1 VRSEASDGAALAP
14 PADYPLSDRDQ
25 THNLVLYASNIS
37 LIYLSAPVLY
47 VGIVQAALCERLGAS
62 DTISNLPSTA
72 YLGLAAF
79 PVLVAWF
86 LPQIRLLRPVLT
98 ASFAGLAAMG
108 AGVAIALVLPL
119 PNWLKIAALVAHGAV
134 LGCANGVV
142 ATFQWEVL
150 GRGVAESRRG
160 KAFSLAFGAG
170 PILAVLGSLGSQVV
184 LTGKAGPLTVP
195 VPAYPWSF
203 ALLFAVT
210 LPTMGLAAFLS
221 SRFVIPE
228 PAVEVTRQP
237 FVSGVFGGF
246 GEYFSY
252 RLILLATVAYILVY
266 SGHMIMPNISLFT
279 REAIGQAAEQYAG
292 YQNALRFSFK
302 VVAGFLLGWILTRTH
317 AKAGL
322 LITAALCVAGVA
334 WALLVPGKWFLV
346 SFGILGAGELFGV
359 YFPNYILCC
368 SPKSRMRRNMA
379 IASMITVPVGFAPVL
394 FGWLSDT
401 FSLRVSFGASLSL
414 IVAALG
420 LVTFALPARP
430 QPRAADLDAS
440 DDASLADVAGGR

>member
-1 VRSEASDGAALAP
+1 LAP
-14 PADYPLSDRDQ
+14 PADHPLSDRDQ
-25 THNLVLYASNIS
+25 TRNLVLYASNIS

-86 LPQIRLLRPVLT
+86 LPQVRLLKRVLT
-98 ASFAGLAAMG
+98 ASFAVIAAMG
-108 AGVAIALVLPL
+108 AGVAVMLVLPL
-119 PNWLKIAALVAHGAV
+119 PNWAKIAALVAHGAV

-184 LTGKAGPLTVP
+184 LTGKAGHLAIPLP
-195 VPAYPWSF
+195 PYPWSF

-210 LPTMGLAAFLS
+210 LPTMALASFLS

-228 PAVEVTRQP
+228 PTVEVTRQP

-266 SGHMIMPNISLFT
+266 SGHMIMPNLSLYT
-279 REAIGQAAEQYAG
+279 REALGQAAEQYAG

-317 AKAGL
+317 PKVGL
-322 LITAALCVAGVA
+322 LITASLCFAGVT
-334 WALLVPGKWFLV
+334 WALLVPGRWFLV

-379 IASMITVPVGFAPVL
+379 LVSMITVPVGFAPVL
-394 FGWLSDT
+394 FGWLSDSY
-401 FSLRVSFGASLSL
+401 SLRVSFMASLAL
-414 IVAALG
+414 IVGAIV
-420 LVTFALPARP
+420 LVLATLPARP
-430 QPRAADLDAS
+430 GPRASDLEAS
-440 DDASLADVAGGR
+440 DAERPVPLPE